1 LVSIA
6 ATLAAKSATSLYDLV
21 KRKFA
26 GRKEAVA
33 ALAAERAA
41 LPRPGVD
48 RDMVLTAALE
58 NDNLVDTAWPG
69 TVAGSMRA
77 EPRRLA

>member
-1 LVSIA
+1 VSIA

-33 ALAAERAA
+33 ALAAGRAA

-48 RDMVLTAALE
+48 RDAVLTAALK

-69 TVAGSMRA
+69 TVARAMRA